1 MSLAGA
7 EAEVEAEVEAEA
19 EGILTQISL
28 WAITT
33 QEMTPPI
40 HRQAQDNQRTIQTIT
55 HALCA
60 GVPQTYSMERET
72 KWTRS
77 CKPSGCIERSIADTL
92 R

>member
-1 MSLAGA
+1 MSSVG
-7 EAEVEAEVEAEA
+7 EEVEVEAEA
-19 EGILTQISL
+19 EAEEEEIRTQISL

-33 QEMTPPI
+33 QEMTPPTR
-40 HRQAQDNQRTIQTIT
+40 RQAQGNQRTTQTIT

-60 GVPQTYSMERET
+60 KVPQTYSMERGI

-77 CKPSGCIERSIADTL
+77 CKPSDCIEQSTADIL

>member
-1 MSLAGA
+1 MEA
-7 EAEVEAEVEAEA
+7 EAEVE
-19 EGILTQISL
+19 EGEEEIRTQISL

-40 HRQAQDNQRTIQTIT
+40 RRQAQDNQRTIQTIT

-60 GVPQTYSMERET
+60 EVPQTYSMERGT

-77 CKPSGCIERSIADTL
+77 CKPSGCIEQSIADIL